1 MTRAALLVLL
11 LQLSA
16 CNNNDTQ
23 TINYGPGV
31 PLGSENLG
39 VIVNDDDPASLRIA
53 DYYMEKRR
61 IPAKNLLHVHFK
73 PGEQIMRP
81 EVFRTLKAKVD
92 AVTPKNV
99 QAYVLTWMAPYR
111 VGCMSM
117 TTAFAA
123 GFNEAFCVQGCKLTR
138 KSPYFDSDSR
148 RPWDDF
154 GWRPTIM
161 LAGETFADVKA
172 LIDRGIA
179 SDHTNPEG
187 TGYLV
192 STTDRARNARARYY
206 NGILLMQSDRFKFKL
221 IQRNTL
227 KYRSDVMFYFTGL
240 AKVPDIASNQFLP
253 GAIAD
258 HLTSSGGELTGSSQM
273 SSLRWLQAGATGSF
287 GAVVEP
293 CAFVQ
298 KFPRPDIVI
307 NRYLNGETLIESYW
321 KSVEMPGQGV
331 FIGEP
336 LATPFSTSPD

>member
-1 MTRAALLVLL
+1 MIRALLVLL
-11 LQLSA
+11 LLLSA
-16 CNNNDTQ
+16 CNNNEVPA
-23 TINYGPGV
+23 INSGPGA
-31 PLGSENLG
+31 PPGPENLG
-39 VIVNDDDPASLRIA
+39 VIVNDADPESLRIA
-53 DYYMEKRR
+53 DYYMEKRS
-61 IPAKNLLHVHFK
+61 IPAKNLLHVRFK
-73 PGEQIMRP
+73 PGEEIMRP
-81 EVFRTLKAKVD
+81 EVFRTLQAEVD
-92 AVTPKNV
+92 ALTPKNV

-111 VGCMSM
+111 VGCMSI

-123 GFNEAFCVQGCKLTR
+123 GFNAAFCVEGCKPTR
-138 KSPYFDSDSR
+138 VSPYFDSDSR

-161 LAGETFADVKA
+161 LAGKTFADVQA

-179 SDHTNPEG
+179 SDHTNPGG

-192 STTDRARNARARYY
+192 STSDRARNARARYY
-206 NGILLMQSDRFKFKL
+206 QGILLMQSDRFRIKVV
-221 IQRNTL
+221 QSDTL

-240 AKVPDIASNQFLP
+240 AKVPDIASNHFLP

-258 HLTSSGGELTGSSQM
+258 HLTSSGGKLTGSGQM
-273 SSLRWLQAGATGSF
+273 SSLRWLEAGATGSF

-298 KFPRPDIVI
+298 KFPRPDMVI
-307 NRYLNGETLIESYW
+307 NRYLNGETLLESYW

-336 LATPFSTSPD
+336 LATPFSSSPD

>member
-16 CNNNDTQ
+16 CNNNEAQ
-23 TINYGPGV
+23 SNNSGPGM
-31 PLGSENLG
+31 PLGPENLG

-53 DYYMEKRR
+53 DYYMEKRN
-61 IPAKNLLHVHFK
+61 IPAKNRLHVRFK

-81 EVFRTLKAKVD
+81 EVFRRLRANVE

-148 RPWDDF
+148 RPYDDF

-161 LAGETFADVKA
+161 LAGETFADVQA

-187 TGYLV
+187 SGYLV

-206 NGILLMQSDRFKFKL
+206 NGILLMQSDRFKFRL

-258 HLTSSGGELTGSSQM
+258 HLTSAGGKLSGSGQM
-273 SSLRWLQAGATGSF
+273 SSLRWLEAGATGSF

-298 KFPRPDIVI
+298 KFPRPDMVI
-307 NRYLNGETLIESYW
+307 NRYLNGETLLESYW

-336 LATPFSTSPD
+336 LATPFSSSPN